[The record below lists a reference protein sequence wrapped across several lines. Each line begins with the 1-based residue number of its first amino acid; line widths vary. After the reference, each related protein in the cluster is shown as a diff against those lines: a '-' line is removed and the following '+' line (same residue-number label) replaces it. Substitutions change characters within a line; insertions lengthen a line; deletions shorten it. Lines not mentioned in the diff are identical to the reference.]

1 MSDTLEKVKE
11 IVVEQLSI
19 DAGKVTPEATFTDDL
34 GADSLDIVQM
44 IMELEQAF
52 DMDISDEEAEKFTTV
67 GSVVDYIE
75 SLKS

>member
-1 MSDTLEKVKE
+1 MSDTFVKVKE

-19 DAGKVTPEATFTDDL
+19 DAEKVTPEATFTDDL

-52 DMDISDEEAEKFTTV
+52 DLDISDEEAEKFTTV
-67 GSVVDYIE
+67 GSVVEYIS
-75 SLKS
+75 SLQS

>member
-1 MSDTLEKVKE
+1 MSDTLEKVRE

-19 DAGKVTPEATFTDDL
+19 EPEKVTPEATFTDDL

-52 DMDISDEEAEKFTTV
+52 DMHISDEEAEKFTTV
-67 GSVVDYIE
+67 GSVVEYID
-75 SLKS
+75 SLS